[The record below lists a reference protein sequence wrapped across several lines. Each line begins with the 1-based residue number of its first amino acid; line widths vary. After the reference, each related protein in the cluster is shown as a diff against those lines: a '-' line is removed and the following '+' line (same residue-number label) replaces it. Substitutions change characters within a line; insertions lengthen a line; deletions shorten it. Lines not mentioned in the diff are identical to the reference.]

1 MAQPYLE
8 ISHLCVKET
17 HTTRVHHDP
26 RPQSVT
32 EGNAFSNL
40 ENDWKASAHVEQ
52 DTERL
57 FKVGRLCR
65 VHSPSI
71 NQACL
76 HRGLASL

>member
-17 HTTRVHHDP
+17 HTTRVHRDP

-40 ENDWKASAHVEQ
+40 ENDWKGSARVEQ
-52 DTERL
+52 DTDSSKLGGFAEFTAR
-57 FKVGRLCR
+57 
-65 VHSPSI
+65 P
-71 NQACL
+71 
-76 HRGLASL
+76 